1 MKEKGKSAVLI
12 TGMILFWS
20 VFYAVSKYMV
30 QATGSPYLTGGLLRA
45 AALIFLTAQ
54 LFVRH
59 KFLDLFRQ
67 GKTVWIM
74 FVIGCIGFLGD
85 FFANLGYANGSL
97 GVGTALMKTDVLMAN
112 LVTVI
117 LYKRRLTF
125 VEWLGTIVMLVGVL
139 LVLNVSFGTDAFR
152 WSDVFFLLSA
162 VSLASNAFVIQHAQ
176 RKYGKDPDM
185 ISYIN
190 NLTVLVLFTIVCLI
204 TGDSARTV
212 STVSEY
218 GWIILLGGFA
228 QTGIYFFYYR
238 NLQRHEVWI
247 VKLYLLL
254 MPVVSCLIG
263 VVFLHETMTPKTVAG
278 IVIVLLGAGLLLI
291 RHRLPGKIRQAE

>member
-1 MKEKGKSAVLI
+1 MKENGKSAVLI
-12 TGMILFWS
+12 AGMILFWS

-54 LFVRH
+54 LLVRH
-59 KFLDLFRQ
+59 KFRDLFRQ

-112 LVTVI
+112 LVTVV
-117 LYKRRLTF
+117 LYKRRLTL
-125 VEWLGTIVMLVGVL
+125 VEWLGTIIMLVGVL
-139 LVLNVSFGTDAFR
+139 LVLNVSFGTESFR

-204 TGDSARTV
+204 TGDYSRTM
-212 STVSEY
+212 STVSDY

-263 VVFLHETMTPKTVAG
+263 VVFLHETMTLKTIAG

-291 RHRLPGKIRQAE
+291 RSRLPGNTHNQE